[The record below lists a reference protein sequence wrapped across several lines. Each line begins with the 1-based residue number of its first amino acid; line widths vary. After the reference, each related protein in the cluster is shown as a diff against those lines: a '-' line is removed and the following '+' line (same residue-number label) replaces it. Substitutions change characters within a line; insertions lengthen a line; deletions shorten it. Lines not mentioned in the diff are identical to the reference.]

1 MILFQDSLP
10 LRTRR
15 DVGSSGTRCKPP
27 RNGTAP
33 DGRSKIRGKWLNPT
47 VNRELFWT
55 IALAALAAAVSAE
68 PALARDKPRPSLAID
83 PVTARTLLA
92 PVEDARVPG
101 IGYRLDPGLGT
112 ASGQRARLSLE
123 IGESTLFAI
132 TGRLTRQP
140 GPPGPLDSGHAR
152 ALGLKRTESG
162 KVYGAGLSRS
172 VGGVNLSAT
181 YQYSK
186 LSDEQAGNGEARID
200 GPGRSHSL
208 RATARIR
215 FRP

>member
-1 MILFQDSLP
+1 MAG
-10 LRTRR
+10 RR
-15 DVGSSGTRCKPP
+15 KPP
-27 RNGTAP
+27 RIGTAA
-33 DGRSKIRGKWLNPT
+33 DGRSKIRGRWLNPT
-47 VNRELFWT
+47 VNRELFGT
-55 IALAALAAAVSAE
+55 VALAAFAAALLAE
-68 PALARDKPRPSLAID
+68 PALARDKPKPSLAID

-92 PVEDARVPG
+92 PLDDARAQANA
-101 IGYRLDPGLGT
+101 YRLDPGLGT

-123 IGESTLFAI
+123 VGASTLFAI

-140 GPPGPLDSGHAR
+140 GPPGPLDSGHAK

-162 KVYGAGLSRS
+162 KVYGAGVSRS
-172 VGGVNLSAT
+172 VSGVDLSAT

-186 LSDEQAGNGEARID
+186 LSDEQASQSEARID

>member
-1 MILFQDSLP
+1 MA
-10 LRTRR
+10 
-15 DVGSSGTRCKPP
+15 GRCKPP
-27 RNGTAP
+27 RFGTAP
-33 DGRSKIRGKWLNPT
+33 DERSKIGGKVLNPA
-47 VNRELFWT
+47 VNRELFGT
-55 IALAALAAAVSAE
+55 IAFAAFAAAILAE
-68 PALARDKPRPSLAID
+68 PALARDKPKPRLAID

-101 IGYRLDPGLGT
+101 IGYRLDPGLGP
-112 ASGQRARLSLE
+112 ASGPRVRLSLE
-123 IGESTLFAI
+123 VGESTVFAI

-140 GPPGPLDSGHAR
+140 GPPGPLDSGHAK
-152 ALGLKRTESG
+152 ALGLKRTDSG
-162 KVYGAGLSRS
+162 KVYGMGVSRT
-172 VGGVNLSAT
+172 VNGVDLSAT

-186 LSDEQAGNGEARID
+186 LRDEQASDSEARID